1 MVNVFIAQ
9 LFPKKKGKKK
19 EKKRE
24 KKRGE
29 KNEKQDVFS
38 YAPATMDVL
47 IAAIP
52 LKKSMKAFLK

>member
-9 LFPKKKGKKK
+9 LFPKKKKKK
-19 EKKRE
+19 ERKKE
-24 KKRGE
+24 GK

>member
-9 LFPKKKGKKK
+9 LFPEKRKKK
-19 EKKRE
+19 ERE
-24 KKRGE
+24 KKRGK

>member
-9 LFPKKKGKKK
+9 LFP

-24 KKRGE
+24 RKKKE
-29 KNEKQDVFS
+29 EKKNEKQDVFS

>member
-9 LFPKKKGKKK
+9 LFPEKKKKKK
-19 EKKRE
+19 ERE
-24 KKRGE
+24 KKKRGK

>member
-9 LFPKKKGKKK
+9 LFPEKKKKK
-19 EKKRE
+19 KKRE
-24 KKRGE
+24 KKKE
-29 KNEKQDVFS
+29 EKKNEKQDVFS